1 MFFCLF
7 QYISDQMAFVQAV
20 FFGNLSLNILSS
32 NYYECDLYFVGDIC
46 KQLQK
51 YVNMAMP

>member
-1 MFFCLF
+1 
-7 QYISDQMAFVQAV
+7 MAFVQAV